1 MTAPGSVGREASREL
16 DRIVNFTDGVFAIVI
31 TLLILTIQVPEI
43 PAASVAQELPSRL
56 LALEPKVLSYVIS
69 FLVVA
74 VYWMAHHRVFRPIRG
89 YDRTLLWLNFLF
101 LMTIS
106 FLPFPTSLLGE
117 YGEQQLPVV
126 IYAVNVS
133 VASLLLTSISWY
145 ATRGG
150 RLTAPDLDE
159 GGARHERAQGL
170 AVPAVF
176 LLSIAVSFFS
186 IRAAMYSWLI
196 LLAVGPLLRRVRS
209 R

>member
-1 MTAPGSVGREASREL
+1 MSVAGDSGQRADKEL
-16 DRIVNFTDGVFAIVI
+16 ARIVNFSDGVFAIVI

-43 PAASVAQELPSRL
+43 PPALVAQRLPSRL

-74 VYWMAHHRVFRPIRG
+74 VYWMAHHRVFKPIRG
-89 YDRTLLWLNFLF
+89 YDGTLLWLNFVF
-101 LMTIS
+101 LMAIS

-117 YGEQQLPVV
+117 YGEQQLSVV
-126 IYAVNVS
+126 IYATNVS
-133 VASLLLTSISWY
+133 VASLLLTLISWY
-145 ATRGG
+145 ATNRGH
-150 RLTAPDLDE
+150 LTASGLDE
-159 GGARHERAQGL
+159 ADARHGRVQGL

-186 IRAAMYSWLI
+186 VRAAMYSWLI
-196 LLAVGPLLRRVRS
+196 LLAVGPLLRRARS